1 MSTPAHFESK
11 IISYT
16 VGAQSSRV
24 PTPLPD
30 DLYVAVRQAHLVDT
44 DTKSEPKEAPSEIEE
59 FQPLVS
65 RVPLIDEEF
74 EVSEPSDT
82 RITSSHSSASSDS
95 TAPLS
100 PDHPLTQ
107 TSPTRVS
114 FHCRTAHMARTLRMR
129 VDSDTKREGSE
140 DEGHGSE
147 DEGRSLEDEG
157 PGLKEDEEEATP
169 EGQQQAVLIVY
180 TAADKPLGLGYGAL
194 RHQQQR
200 VEETPTPRPRV
211 RITWVD
217 PVDGKI
223 YTDIPVDVPPARVP
237 VQTPPSPDWSSGS
250 LPVSPLSPA
259 VPTPVASPVTT
270 PAATIAVDEDEFLEV
285 GAQLELHGS
294 ILHDH
299 MQRLDALPPTLF
311 EGYDRDLRELYT
323 RSGAVRDE
331 IFSQR
336 YRLRCLEQEQKRATV
351 TFGALWRPMLALDS
365 WAGYVDAQRA
375 EMWRARYDDHRLI
388 HDLLVQHTT
397 MQRELQ
403 EIRGRVAT
411 LEQERSRREQQA
423 I

>member
-1 MSTPAHFESK
+1 MSTPTHFESK
-11 IISYT
+11 IISYI

-24 PTPLPD
+24 PTPLHD

-74 EVSEPSDT
+74 EVSEPLDT
-82 RITSSHSSASSDS
+82 RITSLNSSASSDS

-107 TSPTRVS
+107 TSPTQVS
-114 FHCRTAHMARTLRMR
+114 FHCRTTHMARTLRMR

-140 DEGHGSE
+140 DEG
-147 DEGRSLEDEG
+147 
-157 PGLKEDEEEATP
+157 PGLKEEEEEATP

-194 RHQQQR
+194 RRQQQR

-217 PVDGKI
+217 PVDGNI

-250 LPVSPLSPA
+250 LLVSPLSPA
-259 VPTPVASPVTT
+259 VPTLVASPVTT
-270 PAATIAVDEDEFLEV
+270 PAAIIAVDEDEFLEV

-323 RSGAVRDE
+323 RSRDVRDE

-336 YRLRCLEQEQKRATV
+336 YMFRSLDQEQERAGDTV
-351 TFGALWRPMLALDS
+351 TFGAIWRPMLALDS
-365 WAGYVDAQRA
+365 WAG
-375 EMWRARYDDHRLI
+375 
-388 HDLLVQHTT
+388 
-397 MQRELQ
+397 
-403 EIRGRVAT
+403 
-411 LEQERSRREQQA
+411 
-423 I
+423 